1 MSRQWIGGSV
11 LALAACGSAPDNAAA
26 TGHPLPVDAPSL
38 ATPAAGGG
46 SAGNSGAAPDAAHSP
61 MRAAGDAPR
70 PASRLADVVA
80 FRQRR
85 DECDHFR
92 GEEPYD
98 AKRAAFLRA
107 ALART
112 CKGTDAELAALRKR
126 YAGNPAALRALA
138 GYEPTVEPPK
148 DDL

>member
-1 MSRQWIGGSV
+1 MMSRQWIGGSV

-26 TGHPLPVDAPSL
+26 TGHPLPADAPSL
-38 ATPAAGGG
+38 ATP
-46 SAGNSGAAPDAAHSP
+46 
-61 MRAAGDAPR
+61 AAGDAPR

-112 CKGTDAELAALRKR
+112 CKGTDVELAALRKR

-138 GYEPTVEPPK
+138 GYEPNVEPPK
-148 DDL
+148 DDR